1 MGAGC
6 GLFSTRR
13 VAWRE
18 AGLGEI
24 SVAVNLASP
33 SFRRADLADEIA
45 AVLSKSNLD
54 PQMLEL
60 EVTESMLIQDVGA
73 TLKTLTQLRQLGVKL
88 SIDDFGTGHSS
99 LSYLRRFRADQIKI
113 DRSFVSDITTSSE
126 AAAITAIINL
136 PRREFEY

>member
-1 MGAGC
+1 M
-6 GLFSTRR
+6 FSTRR

>member
-1 MGAGC
+1 MRLVRNSSRG
-6 GLFSTRR
+6 

-73 TLKTLTQLRQLGVKL
+73 TLKTLAQLRQLGVKL

>member
-1 MGAGC
+1 MRLVLNSSRG
-6 GLFSTRR
+6 